1 MALPEWLTEAKSGLD
16 PAVYG
21 WREQGALVDV
31 MAGDL
36 VLVGDMDA
44 SDDSRS
50 VVAVLD
56 VDTNRRFFLAVLV
69 TNDVSLAGADD
80 LILDPKLTGLPY
92 QVAVLARLPGYLW
105 MVQVDERLGALTDEA
120 LYAVMAGYVGA
131 EDSLQNACRGVPLQD
146 RSRDLRWSD
155 LEAEAELIHEL
166 AYNCTRKRHDE
177 EMYLPLVDPELWPAS
192 NSEWDLSCAETL
204 DALEEDTRAGRLR
217 GFSPSSVELILPTAN
232 PRLLRAYQALLNPD
246 SDPAPLPFIDQTDE
260 GPMPSLRD
268 LAIADGVAAAPFVRL
283 VTTDASI
290 THQRITREGRRAEV
304 LPELV

>member
-1 MALPEWLTEAKSGLD
+1 MALPEWLTNAKSGLG
-16 PAVYG
+16 PAIYV
-21 WREQGALVDV
+21 WREENELDV

-44 SDDSRS
+44 LDDSRR

-69 TNDVSLAGADD
+69 TNDVSLSGADD

-92 QVAVLARLPGYLW
+92 QVAVLARLAGYLW

-120 LYAVMAGYVGA
+120 LDAVMAGHVGA
-131 EDSLQNACRGVPLQD
+131 EDAFQNACRGVPLQD

-166 AYNCTRKRHDE
+166 SDDCTRKRYNEKIH
-177 EMYLPLVDPELWPAS
+177 LPLVDPELWPAS
-192 NSEWDLSCAETL
+192 DGGWDLPCAETL
-204 DALEEDTRAGRLR
+204 NTLEEETRAGRAH
-217 GFSPSSVELILPTAN
+217 GFSPSSVERILPIADS
-232 PRLLRAYQALLNPD
+232 RIVRAFPALLAPD
-246 SDPAPLPFIDQTDE
+246 SDPAPLPPTDE
-260 GPMPSLRD
+260 TGEVPTPSLRD
-268 LAIADGVAAAPFVRL
+268 LAIADGLVAAPFAKLATSDPSFRHRRF
-283 VTTDASI
+283 A
-290 THQRITREGRRAEV
+290 RNGRRAEV